1 MSFDEGAFLDLL
13 YGAAVQPE
21 LWPAALEK
29 LTDALGADSALL
41 SRANISTGEGAGI
54 PVRMNPAVQADY
66 DDYWSGKNVLNNA
79 PDPQRYVR
87 EWRPTVLT
95 DEDWMPKGD
104 LTGGE
109 YYNDFLKTLEIHSV
123 LFIRLTLHDLDACVF
138 NVHRR
143 VGRDQFGTAE
153 REFVGRIHRHLIR
166 AFELSERLA
175 GAASVGAGLEGVF
188 DASPQGI
195 FLVDRNCRILRVNP
209 AGERIAGAAKGLF
222 ACSGR
227 LSAATPE
234 ANKRLRGLV
243 AMAACADRD
252 LRQGGSMALPSPAG
266 GLPFSIMAAPVQA
279 PALPLFAVGPCALV
293 CVTDLERGRV
303 PTPESLRDLFGL
315 TTAETRVALALSEG
329 LSPAEAAERLKVS
342 GNTVRVHL
350 ARIFDKTGTRRQSEL
365 ARLMTRTVGLDLPS
379 ARRPFGS

>member
-21 LWPAALEK
+21 LWPMALEK

-41 SRANISTGEGAGI
+41 SRANIATGEGTGI
-54 PVRMNPAVQADY
+54 AVRMNPAVQADY
-66 DDYWSGKNVLNNA
+66 DEYWSGKNVLNNA
-79 PDPQRYVR
+79 ADPQRYIR
-87 EWRPTVLT
+87 DWRPTVLT
-95 DEDWMPKGD
+95 DEDWMPKEE

-123 LFIRLTLHDLDACVF
+123 LFIRLALHDFDACVF

-143 VGRDQFGTAE
+143 TGKGQFGAAE

-175 GAASVGAGLEGVF
+175 GAATVGAGLESIF

-209 AGERIAGAAKGLF
+209 AGERIVGAAKGLF
-222 ACSGR
+222 ACGGR
-227 LSAATPE
+227 LSAAAPE

-243 AMAACADRD
+243 AMAACADREF
-252 LRQGGSMALPSPAG
+252 RGGGSMALPSPAG
-266 GLPFSIMAAPVQA
+266 GLPLSIMAAPVQA
-279 PALPLFAVGPCALV
+279 QALPLFAVGPCALV

-303 PTPESLRDLFGL
+303 PTAEGLRDLFGL
-315 TTAETRVALALSEG
+315 TTAEARVALALSEG
-329 LSPAEAAERLKVS
+329 LSPAETAERLKVS
-342 GNTVRVHL
+342 SNTVRVHL

-365 ARLMTRTVGLDLPS
+365 ARLMTRTVGLELT
-379 ARRPFGS
+379 